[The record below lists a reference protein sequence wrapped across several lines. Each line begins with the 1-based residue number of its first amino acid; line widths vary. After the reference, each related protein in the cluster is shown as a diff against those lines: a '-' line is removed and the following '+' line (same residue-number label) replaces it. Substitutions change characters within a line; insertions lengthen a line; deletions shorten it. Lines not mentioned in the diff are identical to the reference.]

1 MTAPFFT
8 DIRLRFANGVADIE
22 IGPGERGMVR
32 GVDNLLQA
40 LTLRLLIDRGE
51 LTSLR
56 HPRYGT
62 RVRDLLGQTM
72 DRANLEL
79 LRRYVRQALLS
90 DPRVDDV
97 LHVTVN
103 LRGTEPGVVD
113 VSATVRA
120 VSGGTATVQ
129 AVLNA

>member
-8 DIRLRFANGVADIE
+8 DLRLRFANGAADIE
-22 IGPGERGMVR
+22 VGPGEQGMVR
-32 GVDNLLQA
+32 GLDNLVQA

-51 LTSLR
+51 LSGLG
-56 HPRYGT
+56 HPRHGT

-79 LRRYVRQALLS
+79 LRRYVRQALRN

-97 LHVTVN
+97 LSVTVTP
-103 LRGTEPGVVD
+103 RGMEPGVVE

-120 VSGGTATVQ
+120 VRGGTATVQ

>member
-8 DIRLRFANGVADIE
+8 DLRLRFANGTADIE
-22 IGPGERGMVR
+22 PGEGERGLVR
-32 GVDNLLQA
+32 GLDNLVQA

-51 LTSLR
+51 LSGLG

-62 RVRDLLGQTM
+62 RIRDLLGQTM

-79 LRRYVRQALLS
+79 LRRYVRRSLLD
-90 DPRVDDV
+90 DPRVAEV
-97 LHVTVN
+97 VQVAVQPHPA
-103 LRGTEPGVVD
+103 EPGAVQVT
-113 VSATVRA
+113 ATVRA
-120 VSGGTATVQ
+120 VSGETATVQ